1 MTTPHPPSL
10 DNPTLQND
18 TAQPHLA
25 STHLTTSTLP
35 SLLQEPN
42 NPPTTLSSSNP
53 TTNLLTTSLKPTTI
67 TALSS
72 TPHTPLTTSLAHSL
86 LLDTLTQHPASIAA
100 VIDTTGN
107 FDVVGLYARI
117 LKRGRAAA
125 DASASASASAKEHRS
140 TDEKQDQESNAVK
153 TLDRV
158 RIMRVFNLEGM
169 GEAVA
174 EVRGGM
180 SVAGVREES
189 PVLRRRTEVADS
201 EEEEED
207 EDEEMLFD
215 VPGSTE
221 REAPSASAHL
231 RSRTGSSGQRT
242 GNRQPPPLKV
252 KFLLVDNLAQ
262 VLVPLLK
269 KDSVEANAAATTL
282 LATLSDLTR
291 THNLHTLL
299 LNPFTTPPT
308 TWPIHTTPPPTT
320 TTSTTP
326 APQQQNH
333 GFNPPPP
340 PQGPSVFSSQ
350 RNVPPLLG
358 LLSRYVDTHLL
369 LSSLPGGKLDAR
381 VYYGEAGGGREG
393 REGGWRWG
401 GWLR

>member
-1 MTTPHPPSL
+1 MTAPHPPSL
-10 DNPTLQND
+10 DNPTLQSD
-18 TAQPHLA
+18 TTQPHLA
-25 STHLTTSTLP
+25 SAHLTTSTLP

-42 NPPTTLSSSNP
+42 NPPTTLSSS
-53 TTNLLTTSLKPTTI
+53 NLLTTSLKPTTI

-117 LKRGRAAA
+117 LKRGSVGA
-125 DASASASASAKEHRS
+125 DVATKDHRS
-140 TDEKQDQESNAVK
+140 SDEKQDQESNAVK

-308 TWPIHTTPPPTT
+308 TWPIQTIPPPPP

-333 GFNPPPP
+333 GYNPPPL

-350 RNVPPLLG
+350 RNVPPLVG

-369 LSSLPGGKLDAR
+369 LSSLPRAKLDAR

-393 REGGWRWG
+393 REGGGDGVG
-401 GWLR
+401 G